1 MCRGCEEKSKLGS
14 SVTDA
19 LNSLGSIDDIFPVN
33 AQTGQRAMNINVQF
47 DYQSIAILLGVI
59 LLAGY
64 ILKKV

>member
-1 MCRGCEEKSKLGS
+1 MCKGCQEKSRLGS

-33 AQTGQRAMNINVQF
+33 SQTGQRAMNINVQF
-47 DYQSIAILLGVI
+47 DYQSIAILFGVI
-59 LLAGY
+59 LFSGY